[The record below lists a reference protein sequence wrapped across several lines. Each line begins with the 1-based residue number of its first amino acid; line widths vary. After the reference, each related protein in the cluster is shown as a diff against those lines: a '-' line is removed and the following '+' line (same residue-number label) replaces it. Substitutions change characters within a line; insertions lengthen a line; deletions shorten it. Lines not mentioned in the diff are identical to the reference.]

1 MENAFSLTPV
11 LTDHARL
18 RCIQMEVNTKRA
30 KTIVMR
36 PSLVVP
42 GPPQYGENFVASSA
56 DDPEI
61 QVAYIVSKSGR
72 PVIKTVLWSKPE
84 YYTRP
89 DAKQVRS

>member
-1 MENAFSLTPV
+1 MENAFSLTPA

-18 RCIQMEVNTKRA
+18 RCIQMEVNTKRVKA
-30 KTIVMR
+30 IVLR

-61 QVAYIVSKSGR
+61 QVAYTVDKTGR
-72 PVIKTVLWSKPE
+72 PVVKTVLWSDPA

-89 DAKQVRS
+89 DAKKVRS